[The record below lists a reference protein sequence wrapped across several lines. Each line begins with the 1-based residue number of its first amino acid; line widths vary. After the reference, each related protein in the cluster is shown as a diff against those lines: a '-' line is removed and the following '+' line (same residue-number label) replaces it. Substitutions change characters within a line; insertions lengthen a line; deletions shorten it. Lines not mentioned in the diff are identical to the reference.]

1 MSIILAIIKNWKI
14 ILGGVLIALLLA
26 IFFMFKTINTL
37 QDKISITTSNNKAY
51 IAEIAGKDQKAR
63 VLQLTIDQ
71 FKYTNDSIS
80 LKLDSVKKV
89 LKIKDKNIKSLQ
101 YYKENFDKRDT
112 LKIKGDT
119 IFKKGVN
126 LDTTIIQPFYKL
138 EIKLKYPDTLIVNPS
153 FINEKYI
160 IINKKRETINPPKS
174 CFLLRWFQK
183 KQTVLIID
191 IVDSNPYLI
200 TEKNRF
206 IEILK

>member
-1 MSIILAIIKNWKI
+1 
-14 ILGGVLIALLLA
+14 VLIALLLA

-174 CFLLRWFQK
+174 CFLLR
-183 KQTVLIID
+183 
-191 IVDSNPYLI
+191 
-200 TEKNRF
+200 
-206 IEILK
+206 